1 MLKLAH
7 IFASGALYQ
16 QNAPLTLRGTT
27 DAGVTVAVTLAKG
40 NDAPFSAAQGMADE
54 NGKFALEIPTP
65 AASLDPW
72 TLTVTAGADSVVFMD
87 ILFGELWL
95 ASGQS
100 NMELSNHFQPEVKEF
115 LAELV
120 GRKIRV
126 YHVDGIDGGC
136 AGMFPWEPLTDH
148 TGRWADATDTAFMD
162 MVSAAGTAF
171 VKEIYD
177 YLKTADR
184 EIPVGFVNSSWGGTG
199 IPAWIPRFAMDGAG
213 DLCDRMKEIGSY
225 PDKEKWNTRGDVNFQ
240 QPSCQYNLKISC
252 LIGLRFRGIIWYQG
266 ENECGGEHFHRVYK
280 QYLYLY
286 HRTYK
291 ELFAAA
297 DNFPM
302 ISSLIYPWA
311 YSKGDCWM
319 GYLNQ
324 AFIDATVEAP
334 DKFLFAPI
342 TDLPPVWGFG
352 ENHPIHPTHKYAVGK
367 RLGLLA
373 ESAVYGKAGQPA
385 PAVMCGYE
393 VQGNRLLV
401 RFNLP
406 GGAALDNTTAIRLGE
421 NGFDKRPIGLYI
433 CGQSGTYVP
442 AALEILAPDTI
453 ALSHPG
459 IDMPCHA
466 AYGYSSMEEGCNLW
480 AGAYPLAYFRT
491 DDKRWH
497 PDNEDK
503 TIAIEAKPW
512 CDPTRTSVW
521 VQHLRADCGDLL
533 DVFYHPI
540 WKPSCRSEVTTDRAF
555 TLADGSVRIAYA
567 ETEFSPSVRNASFGA
582 VVEAHPYNRLDLLKY
597 KTLTFR
603 ALNHGAAALSLIL
616 TYREQDGVVLTKK
629 IPAEKTRDLAAHWAG
644 FAVNLDGIPEGE
656 IAKMEFHVETKD
668 TWYHFVNLEDFTLMP
683 R

>member
-1 MLKLAH
+1 MLQLAH

-16 QNAPLTLRGTT
+16 QNAALTLRGTT
-27 DAGVTVAVTLAKG
+27 DAGVSVAVTLTQG
-40 NDAPFSAAQGMADE
+40 NDVPFSAAQGKSDE
-54 NGKFALEIPTP
+54 NGSFAVEIPTP
-65 AASLDPW
+65 AASMDTW
-72 TLTVTAGADSVVFMD
+72 TLTVAAGDDSVVLSD

-100 NMELSNHFQPEVKEF
+100 NMELSNHFQPEVTAF
-115 LAELV
+115 LSELAD
-120 GRKIRV
+120 RRLRV
-126 YHVDGIDGGC
+126 YHVDYIEGGGG
-136 AGMFPWEPLTDH
+136 AMFPWEPLSDH
-148 TGRWADATDTAFMD
+148 TGRWGDVTDASFMD
-162 MVSAAGTAF
+162 AVSAAGTAF

-184 EIPVGFVNSSWGGTG
+184 EIPVGFVNASWGGTG

-213 DLCDRMKEIGSY
+213 ALCDRMKEIGSY

-252 LIGLRFRGIIWYQG
+252 LLGLRFRGIIWYQG

-291 ELFAAA
+291 ALFAAEER
-297 DNFPM
+297 FPM

-311 YSKGDCWM
+311 YSKSDCWM

-324 AFIDATVEAP
+324 AFIDAAAEAP

-373 ESAVYGKAGQPA
+373 ETAVYGKNAQPA

-406 GGAALDNTTAIRLGE
+406 GGASLTEAAAIRLGE
-421 NGFDKRPIGLYI
+421 VGFDKRPIGLYI
-433 CGQSGTYVP
+433 CGASGTYVP
-442 AALEILAPDTI
+442 ANLEILAPDTI

-459 IDMPCHA
+459 IDVPCHA

-480 AGAYPLAYFRT
+480 AGLYPLAYFRT
-491 DDKRWH
+491 DDKRWN
-497 PDNEDK
+497 PENTDK
-503 TIAIEAKPW
+503 TISIEAKPW

-521 VQHLRADCGDLL
+521 VQHLRPDCGDLL

-540 WKPSCRSEVTTDRAF
+540 WKPACYSEVTADRAF

-567 ETEFSPSVRNASFGA
+567 ETEFSPSVRSASFGA
-582 VVEAHPYNRLDLLKY
+582 VVESHPYNRLDLQKY
-597 KTLTFR
+597 KSLTFR
-603 ALNHGAAALSLIL
+603 MLNHGAAALSLLL

-629 IPAEKTRDLAAHWAG
+629 LSAEKTCDLAAHWAG
-644 FAVNLDGIPEGE
+644 FTVNLDGIPEGE
-656 IAKMEFHVETKD
+656 IAKMEFHVETRD
-668 TWYHFVNLEDFTLMP
+668 TWYHFVNLEDFVLWP